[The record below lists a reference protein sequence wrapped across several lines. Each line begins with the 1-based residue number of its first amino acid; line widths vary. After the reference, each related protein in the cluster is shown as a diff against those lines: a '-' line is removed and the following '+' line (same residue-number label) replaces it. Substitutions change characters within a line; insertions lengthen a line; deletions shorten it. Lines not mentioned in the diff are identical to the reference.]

1 LWNVGGGAVD
11 AEAPGGIVMDFR
23 TVIAFGALGSLG
35 AGLAFAGAITSEPDP
50 ARGKDL
56 AARLCSN
63 CHLVGTNQQ
72 EHANVDVP
80 SFREIANKSGQ
91 TEGSIMANILLPKH
105 PMPTIPL
112 TKREVG
118 DLAAYIMG
126 LRDPQEPS
134 AR

>member
-1 LWNVGGGAVD
+1 
-11 AEAPGGIVMDFR
+11 MDFR
-23 TVIAFGALGSLG
+23 TVFALVILLSFGP
-35 AGLAFAGAITSEPDP
+35 GLAFAGAITSEPD
-50 ARGKDL
+50 AAHGKDL
-56 AARLCSN
+56 ATRLCSN

-118 DLAAYIMG
+118 DLAAYIVG
-126 LRDPQEPS
+126 LRDSQEPPS
-134 AR
+134 P

>member
-1 LWNVGGGAVD
+1 
-11 AEAPGGIVMDFR
+11 MDFR
-23 TVIAFGALGSLG
+23 TVLALGVILSFG
-35 AGLAFAGAITSEPDP
+35 PGLAFAGAVTSEPDP
-50 ARGKDL
+50 THGKDL

-80 SFREIANKSGQ
+80 SFREIANKGGQ
-91 TEGSIMANILLPKH
+91 TEGAVMANILLPKH

-112 TKREVG
+112 TRREVG

-126 LRDPQEPS
+126 LRDQQEPPS
-134 AR
+134 P